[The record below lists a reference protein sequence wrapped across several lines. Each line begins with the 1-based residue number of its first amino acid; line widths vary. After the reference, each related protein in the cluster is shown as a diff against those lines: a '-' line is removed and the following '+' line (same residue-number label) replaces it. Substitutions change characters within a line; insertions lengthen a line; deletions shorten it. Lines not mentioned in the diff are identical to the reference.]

1 VLRFATF
8 GSAAAA
14 VRYYVRDGADCARA
28 VGYYSESGRVVGRWA
43 GRGAAALGLSGP
55 ITDTDERLLAG
66 LLSGALP
73 DGQPVAGPVWR
84 PDPAGRLPVA
94 PLLAA
99 VRTAAADRGVI
110 VEEFLGDPALARF
123 AELAGRVDADP
134 RTAVSANKLGG
145 LAAAAGV
152 DPADVYGERWGD
164 AVAAAGRKVNVRR
177 AGVDGPVSAPK
188 SVSVLWALADPATR
202 EQVLAAHRRAVDE
215 AVAYLERTAGHALR
229 GHQGDGQRAEKVST
243 DGLIVAAFD
252 HHTSR
257 ADDPQLHT
265 HLVITNLLHG
275 VDGRW
280 SALDTRALFRAQR
293 TAGYLYQAT
302 LRGELTTRL
311 GVRWSRVEKGVAE
324 IDGIPASLRR
334 VFSTRRQAIEAR
346 LAAIG
351 RAGTRAAQVACLD
364 TRPAKTGRN
373 VEQLGADWRARAEA
387 HQPDIR
393 RVVRSVL
400 ARTGPLPALSTLDA
414 GRIAATLLGPDGV
427 TATRT
432 GFDRAELTR
441 ALLEQLPAGTPVGC
455 AEVETLVDRLLADP
469 QVLTLIP
476 EPDGRRFTTV
486 ELART
491 ETATLRL
498 AEAATWIP
506 TSSLDPLVAVAHGLS
521 REQHDAL
528 AAVVSSDRSVDVLL
542 GPAGSG
548 KTALLAAL
556 HTHYHRAGVPV
567 LGVCVA
573 AVTARRLQIA
583 TAITASSAT
592 RLLAALEGKRVLPER
607 CVLVVDEAGML
618 GTRDYHQLLSS
629 VTAVGGKLV
638 AVGDPAQLGE
648 IAAGG
653 MFTRLAT
660 RNTRAELAGNQRQVN
675 AWERAALTQL
685 RAGQV
690 EPALA
695 AYEKHGRIHTHD
707 SPGHLRER
715 IATDYLNALESG
727 TDAFEVIA
735 LATTRTDT
743 DALNHTVRTT
753 LQAAGRVGPD
763 QPCADRVFAVGELV
777 IVGRND
783 YPRDLHNGTRAQITT
798 ITPGQ
803 VQLRLDDRRAV
814 TVPTSWAAE
823 RLRPAYALT
832 IHKAQGITVDT
843 ALVDATGI
851 SDRNAGYVALSRAR
865 TTTQIH
871 QITDTTLSDTFNG
884 DTEMPSLTD
893 RGSRAHTEHVAPE
906 ISLATRLRRER
917 LQRLAL
923 EQLGRTQPADAYGD
937 DRLYDPH
944 YRHQPQPS
952 RDYGLSR

>member
-1 VLRFATF
+1 
-8 GSAAAA
+8 
-14 VRYYVRDGADCARA
+14 
-28 VGYYSESGRVVGRWA
+28 VVGRWA

-55 ITDTDERLLAG
+55 ITDADERLLAG

-73 DGQPVAGPVWR
+73 DGHQVAGPVWR

-99 VRTAAADRGVI
+99 IRTAAADRGI
-110 VEEFLGDPALARF
+110 GVEQLLDDEPLAGFAALAQR
-123 AELAGRVDADP
+123 ADADP
-134 RTAVSANKLGG
+134 RVSLAADRVGA
-145 LAAAAGV
+145 LAAAAGL
-152 DPADVYGERWGD
+152 DPAGVYGGRWGD
-164 AVAAAGRKVNVRR
+164 AVASAGQRVNVRR

-215 AVAYLERTAGHALR
+215 TVTFLERAAGHALR
-229 GHQGDGQRAEKVST
+229 GHQGDGQRAERIGT
-243 DGLIVAAFD
+243 DGLIVAVFD

-275 VDGRW
+275 SDGRW

-302 LRGELTTRL
+302 LRGELTSRL
-311 GVRWSRVEKGVAE
+311 GVRWTRVEKGVAE
-324 IDGIPASLRR
+324 IEGIPASLRR

-351 RAGTRAAQVACLD
+351 RAGTRAAQVACLH

-387 HQPDIR
+387 HQPDIGTL
-393 RVVRSVL
+393 VGSVL

-441 ALLEQLPAGTPVGC
+441 ALLEQLPAGTPVSYS
-455 AEVETLVDRLLADP
+455 EVETLVDRLLTDP
-469 QVLTLIP
+469 QVLPLIP

-498 AEAATWIP
+498 AEAATWIS
-506 TSSLDPLVAVAHGLS
+506 TSSLDPVVAAAHGLS
-521 REQHDAL
+521 VAQRDAL

-556 HTHYHRAGVPV
+556 NTHYHRAGVPV

-573 AVTARRLQIA
+573 AVTARRLQLA
-583 TAITASSAT
+583 TAIPASSAT
-592 RLLAALEGKRVLPER
+592 RLLVALEDGRVLPER

-618 GTRDYHQLLSS
+618 GTRDYHQLLNAL
-629 VTAVGGKLV
+629 TAVGGKLV

-653 MFTRLAT
+653 MFTRLAN
-660 RNTRAELAGNQRQVN
+660 RHTRAELTGNQRQAN
-675 AWERAALTQL
+675 TWEREALTQL
-685 RAGQV
+685 RAGEV

-727 TDAFEVIA
+727 TDVFEVIA
-735 LATTRTDT
+735 LAATRTDT
-743 DALNHTVRTT
+743 DELNHTIRTT

-763 QPCADRVFAVGELV
+763 QPCAYRVFAVGELV

-783 YPRDLHNGTRAQITT
+783 YTRDLHNGTRAQITA
-798 ITPGQ
+798 ITNGE
-803 VQLRLDDRRAV
+803 VQLRLDDGRTV
-814 TVPTSWAAE
+814 TVPDTWAGE
-823 RLRPAYALT
+823 RLRTAYALT

-871 QITDTTLSDTFNG
+871 QLTDTTLTDTFSDG
-884 DTEMPSLTD
+884 PEVPSLTD
-893 RGSRAHTEHVAPE
+893 RGSRAHTEHGAPE

-923 EQLGRTQPADAYGD
+923 DQLGRTPPPDAYD
-937 DRLYDPH
+937 HDRLYDPH
-944 YRHQPQPS
+944 YRHHPQPS